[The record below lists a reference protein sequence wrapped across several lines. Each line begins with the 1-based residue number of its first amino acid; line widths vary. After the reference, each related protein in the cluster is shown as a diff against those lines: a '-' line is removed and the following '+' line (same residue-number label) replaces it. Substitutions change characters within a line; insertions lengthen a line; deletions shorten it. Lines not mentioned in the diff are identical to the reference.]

1 MRILLD
7 MRIFNNNRCRNR
19 EQKILLWEISTIL
32 LTGFY
37 IFPHPDQIFPA
48 LSFIPE
54 LPASFFQNPV
64 SLKAGEVKEFSTQ
77 TGKATE
83 DQNCALFLALGNSG
97 SGYEL
102 WIDEI
107 EFTAMEQAAD
117 GGDAII
123 KQLSDFPDK
132 ESLRDC
138 ILKERGWKV
147 GFDCF

>member
-1 MRILLD
+1 MESI
-7 MRIFNNNRCRNR
+7 
-19 EQKILLWEISTIL
+19 
-32 LTGFY
+32 
-37 IFPHPDQIFPA
+37 
-48 LSFIPE
+48 
-54 LPASFFQNPV
+54 

-132 ESLRDC
+132 ESL
-138 ILKERGWKV
+138 
-147 GFDCF
+147 GFWRSAEEICMGMIPITLGSWS